1 MRKTFIQCGILGWGM
16 EILWTGLDSFRRR
29 DFKLTG
35 HSSLWM
41 FPIYGCAA
49 VIAPL
54 SVKLSS
60 FPFFYRGILYTAGFY
75 LVEFISGSFLKQ
87 FGMCPWDYSGVPLQC
102 HGVIRLDY
110 APLWFTAGLI
120 FEKIL
125 TVHR

>member
-1 MRKTFIQCGILGWGM
+1 M
-16 EILWTGLDSFRRR
+16 
-29 DFKLTG
+29 
-35 HSSLWM
+35 
-41 FPIYGCAA
+41 
-49 VIAPL
+49 
-54 SVKLSS
+54 
-60 FPFFYRGILYTAGFY
+60 
-75 LVEFISGSFLKQ
+75 EFISGSFLKQ

>member
-1 MRKTFIQCGILGWGM
+1 MVHGIF
-16 EILWTGLDSFRRR
+16 WTGLHSLLPVRKLLQERLLFDVSHLRLSF
-29 DFKLTG
+29 
-35 HSSLWM
+35 
-41 FPIYGCAA
+41 I
-49 VIAPL
+49 IAPL

>member
-1 MRKTFIQCGILGWGM
+1 
-16 EILWTGLDSFRRR
+16 
-29 DFKLTG
+29 
-35 HSSLWM
+35 M